1 MHPVSAQS
9 LLLSSSWSRLEKDA
23 LLINSVKLTLKCF
36 EAAAVQTS
44 GLVNIVYFSNGE
56 WSTQLWTQLM
66 QLHKKP
72 EKKIQDFNTIWTCGL
87 AIPVQCSNQL
97 SYEATDVGSWSIMC
111 LVRVSHWY
119 HEVTG
124 SNPVEVLYFFSG
136 FLSICINHVHNCE
149 DHSSSFLQ
157 ILYDLFHIHLSHCL
171 LLSNVFGVQASVY
184 WYKTNGHNWGH
195 CSRSTAIRPGF
206 KTVSM
211 HLTACI
217 YVQALLDAYWKLDW
231 LKNWITLG
239 IFISFFFVGI
249 QSWLHCI

>member
-56 WSTQLWTQLM
+56 WSTRLWTQLM

-72 EKKIQDFNTIWTCGL
+72 EKKIQDFNTIWTCDL

-111 LVRVSHWY
+111 LVRASHWY
-119 HEVTG
+119 HKVTG
-124 SNPVEVLYFFSG
+124 SNPVEVLYFF
-136 FLSICINHVHNCE
+136 FR
-149 DHSSSFLQ
+149 
-157 ILYDLFHIHLSHCL
+157 L
-171 LLSNVFGVQASVY
+171 LKQLH
-184 WYKTNGHNWGH
+184 K
-195 CSRSTAIRPGF
+195 SRSQLRGSFFIWFHFCRSYMIYFIYIYHIVYFCQMFLECKHLFIDIKPMVITEATVPGAQLLGRDSKRYPCTWQHTF
-206 KTVSM
+206 MYKLCLM
-211 HLTACI
+211 LTE
-217 YVQALLDAYWKLDW
+217 
-231 LKNWITLG
+231 NWIGLK
-239 IFISFFFVGI
+239 IE
-249 QSWLHCI
+249 